1 MNIMKD
7 RIHAQTTQSTG
18 KARRTTRTARAL
30 LALLALTAGTLATTR
45 EAAAQVSCQIGKGM
59 HMQPITMNL
68 SQSLTSGTNVA
79 GRTHDYTTNTSGFR
93 FRLDCS
99 APSDNDMILTGVE
112 VRNDAAV
119 AGTEGPWTYYRV
131 DDYFSIAFGW
141 SDCSGTWYV
150 PVRPF
155 NSDCGGYL
163 SIAYF
168 KAADEVFAV
177 LGFPPGT
184 DNLIRRPTTW
194 TVRLRVERAFS
205 GPRVVNF
212 PNIFRYYYGDVPSD
226 AATLQMIS
234 LVGTITVPETCTI
247 NAGQTI
253 QVTFGDIGAGR
264 FEGKG
269 QKPTGYTPVSTSAP
283 VTCNDAAA
291 QRNVKVSLSA
301 TPAPGLDSAIRTSN
315 PDIGIVVT
323 DDNDNIVRP
332 NRDTLPLRLQ
342 NNGAGRND
350 GTVTMKA
357 YPVSSTGNQPTQGP
371 FSGTAA
377 ITVTFD

>member
-7 RIHAQTTQSTG
+7 RIHAQTTQPTG
-18 KARRTTRTARAL
+18 RARRTTRTVRAL

-45 EAAAQVSCQIGKGM
+45 EAQAQVSCQILNGKQ
-59 HMQPITMNL
+59 MQPITMNL
-68 SQSLTSGTNVA
+68 SQNLTSGTNVA
-79 GRTHDYTTNTSGFR
+79 GRTHDYTTNTGGFT
-93 FRLDCS
+93 FGLECYGPDD
-99 APSDNDMILTGVE
+99 ALVWTTLGVGS
-112 VRNDAAV
+112 NAIT

-131 DDYFSIAFGW
+131 DDYFSVGFSW
-141 SDCSGTWYV
+141 RDCSTWYV
-150 PVRPF
+150 PAPSF
-155 NSDCGGYL
+155 NFNCSGGVPTVKSLRQLIDFSL
-163 SIAYF
+163 S
-168 KAADEVFAV
+168 
-177 LGFPPGT
+177 LGG
-184 DNLIRRPTTW
+184 NGELWIRRPTTW

-212 PNIFRYYYGDVPSD
+212 PNIFRYYFGDVPSD

-234 LVGTITVPETCTI
+234 LVGNITVPETCTI

-269 QKPTGYTPVSTSAP
+269 QKPSGYTPVSTSVP

-301 TPAPGLDSAIRTSN
+301 TPTSGLDSAIRTSN

-323 DDNDNIVRP
+323 DENDRLVRP

-342 NNGAGRND
+342 
-350 GTVTMKA
+350 
-357 YPVSSTGNQPTQGP
+357 
-371 FSGTAA
+371 
-377 ITVTFD
+377 